1 MARMPDGIL
10 GGFVGRIGTVTGY
23 IRNGQNIMRISTRE
37 KDHVQSPARTNQ
49 REKLKLCNEFVKPFV
64 GTGFFTRSFP
74 PYGNTGTGFNRAMGV
89 VLNLG
94 IYGNYPHLTLSYP
107 DVLISKGVLPSAAN
121 AAAVVNAEG
130 NIVFSWQ
137 NNSNAGTAKP
147 TDKAILLAY
156 FTGLGQIIYSF
167 DTATRADETAI
178 LITSQ
183 LRGNTAETWLGFLSS
198 DEKDAADSVYTGGVE
213 V

>member
-1 MARMPDGIL
+1 MPDGIL
-10 GGFVGRIGTVTGY
+10 GKFLGKVGPVTGY
-23 IRNGQNIMRISTRE
+23 MRNGQNIVRTSSSK
-37 KDHVQSPARTNQ
+37 KDTLITPARTNQ
-49 REKLKLCNEFVKPFV
+49 REKIKLCNEFVKPFV

-74 PYGNTGTGFNRAMGV
+74 PYGNRGTGFNRAMGV

-121 AAAVVNAEG
+121 AAAVVNTEG

-167 DTATRADETAI
+167 DAATRAGETAT
-178 LITSQ
+178 LITSKLQ
-183 LRGNTAETWLGFLSS
+183 GNTAETWIGFLSS
-198 DEKDAADSVYTGGVE
+198 DEKDAANSVYTGSVE